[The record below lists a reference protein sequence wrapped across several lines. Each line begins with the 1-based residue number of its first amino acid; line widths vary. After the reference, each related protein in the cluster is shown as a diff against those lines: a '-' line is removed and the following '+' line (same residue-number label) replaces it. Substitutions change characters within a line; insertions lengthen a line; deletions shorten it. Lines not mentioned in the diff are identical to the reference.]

1 VEWHELARRQHGV
14 LGAEQAALAGLT
26 SSEVRWRLTSGRWQS
41 LGRGLYL
48 THSGEVSWIQR
59 AQASVLRAGRGG
71 VLTGI
76 SAAYLHGLLAQPP
89 TRVTLAIPR
98 SRRVVPL
105 PWMTVQRRN
114 DLPVVVRRGLPVL
127 AAPWTVLDLAGA
139 PQATWRDAV
148 AECARAVQRR
158 RVTVSQLVIAL
169 DCRPRHRHRRVLEV
183 ALGAVGEG
191 AESLPEVGYLIRVQR
206 RHALPPGSP
215 QRVDGSTSGV
225 VRRDFWYRAYGVVVE
240 VDGRLGHEGPGM
252 WRDRRRDRSA
262 ARDGLVTLR
271 CGAAEIEAAPCELA
285 ADVAATLRARGYA
298 GPITACGLRCDVR
311 RLLSP

>member
-1 VEWHELARRQHGV
+1 
-14 LGAEQAALAGLT
+14 
-26 SSEVRWRLTSGRWQS
+26 VRWRLTSGRWQS

-127 AAPWTVLDLAGA
+127 AAP
-139 PQATWRDAV
+139 
-148 AECARAVQRR
+148 
-158 RVTVSQLVIAL
+158 
-169 DCRPRHRHRRVLEV
+169 
-183 ALGAVGEG
+183 
-191 AESLPEVGYLIRVQR
+191 
-206 RHALPPGSP
+206 
-215 QRVDGSTSGV
+215 
-225 VRRDFWYRAYGVVVE
+225 
-240 VDGRLGHEGPGM
+240 
-252 WRDRRRDRSA
+252 
-262 ARDGLVTLR
+262 
-271 CGAAEIEAAPCELA
+271 
-285 ADVAATLRARGYA
+285 
-298 GPITACGLRCDVR
+298 
-311 RLLSP
+311 